1 MDRKVR
7 GNYIIKTRWIG
18 MSKIHSG
25 ECLSWKKRFTSGD
38 IQKLGGVHFRSC
50 WIERIWS
57 VLIYLISWWFLFS
70 LLDLY
75 MDSMDWTWL
84 RFGRD
89 RGRRVS
95 SARKELGVSLKG
107 SLRVDLEDFYW
118 LTRSVIG
125 EESSEETT
133 LAKTG

>member
-1 MDRKVR
+1 MENVS
-7 GNYIIKTRWIG
+7 IG
-18 MSKIHSG
+18 
-25 ECLSWKKRFTSGD
+25 KRFTSED
-38 IQKLGGVHFRSC
+38 TQKLGGVHFGSC

-70 LLDLY
+70 LLVLY
-75 MDSMDWTWL
+75 MDSMDWTWV

-89 RGRRVS
+89 RGERVS

-125 EESSEETT
+125 EESS
-133 LAKTG
+133 